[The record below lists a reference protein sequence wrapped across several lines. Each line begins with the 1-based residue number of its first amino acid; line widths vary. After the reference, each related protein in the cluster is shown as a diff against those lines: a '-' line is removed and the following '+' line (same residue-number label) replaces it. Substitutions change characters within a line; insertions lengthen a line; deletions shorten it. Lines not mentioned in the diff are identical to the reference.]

1 MSVLIVDN
9 NSDFVDE
16 TSREVSLDKSLI
28 SVLKDENV
36 NEERSVISEEVD
48 ELNSL
53 ISRDNSLE
61 V

>member
-16 TSREVSLDKSLI
+16 ISREVSLLISLI
-28 SVLKDENV
+28 SVLKVKNV
-36 NEERSVISEEVD
+36 SEDKSDISEEVD
-48 ELNSL
+48 ALNSL